1 MSTISTIGTSAFDQ
15 ARLRLRLEEL
25 TRQVSTGQ
33 KGQTHGALGTEA
45 KRGIDL
51 RGDIARREAYL
62 AAADAARGRMGAAQS
77 VLSRLQDIA
86 SSVAAE
92 ASRARTLGTTGVDAL
107 AQTARGAL
115 EEVAALLNTQS
126 GGEYLFAG
134 SDIASAPVPNAAGV
148 ATGPFAAAIAT
159 QVGSL
164 TPLNAAAVLA
174 GTAAAATA
182 PATTPFNA
190 FLEGA
195 ALAEPRRALQAADGE
210 RIAWGVIPTEDSGGN
225 VGTAWARE
233 LMRGLATLA
242 AVTTATALQGQGYD
256 DLLAGVAQGLT
267 GAARGA
273 ASEQGV
279 LGAAEKRLESQQ
291 ERHKDMLVLVKAQVI
306 AVEQVDLADAS
317 ASLKALQLRLE
328 ASYETT
334 AGIARLSLA
343 ALLR

>member
-15 ARLRLRLEEL
+15 ARLRIRLEEL

-33 KGQTHGALGTEA
+33 KGPTFGALGTEA

-62 AAADAARGRMGAAQS
+62 AAADAALGRMGAVQS

-86 SSVAAE
+86 GSVAAE

-107 AQTARGAL
+107 GQTARGAL

-134 SDIASAPVPNAAGV
+134 SDIASAPVPNAAAV
-148 ATGPFAAAIAT
+148 ATGPFAAAVAT

-164 TPLNAAAVLA
+164 TPLNAATVLA
-174 GTAAAATA
+174 NTAGIATV
-182 PATTPFNA
+182 TSPFNA

-195 ALAEPRRALQAADGE
+195 GLTEPRRALQAADGE
-210 RIAWGVIPTEDSGGN
+210 RIAWGVIPTQDSGGN
-225 VGTAWARE
+225 VATSWARE

-267 GAARGA
+267 DAARGA
-273 ASEQGV
+273 ASEQGA
-279 LGAAEKRLESQQ
+279 LGAAEKRLQDLQ
-291 ERHKDMLVLVKAQVI
+291 ERHRDMLGVMRAQVI
-306 AVEQVDLADAS
+306 SVEQVDLADAS

-334 AGIARLSLA
+334 SGVARLSLA